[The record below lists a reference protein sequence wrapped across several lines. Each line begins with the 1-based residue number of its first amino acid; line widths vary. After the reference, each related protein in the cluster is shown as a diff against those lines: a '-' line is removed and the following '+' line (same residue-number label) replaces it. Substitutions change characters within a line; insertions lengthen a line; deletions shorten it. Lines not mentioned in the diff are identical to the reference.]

1 MISTAPDDAVMN
13 FPFSDE
19 HLAFLETFNIQAADM
34 AAEAIRAYRT
44 HAPICMPIWFCPI
57 GRGAYELGER
67 GG

>member
-44 HAPICMPIWFCPI
+44 HAPIWFCPI